1 MSAVWATILE
11 AILSPR
17 AHMAFSGG
25 PMKAM
30 LFLINSSGSLGF
42 SEAWPQPAQTACTWS
57 ERERKEKP
65 IRFYNTHYSK
75 CYEVFLWYLH
85 TLCNVQNKLN
95 ISIIIVVGSTR
106 DWHVVVSHFDILRV
120 SCSKSTR
127 MDNVSIYLD
136 VKKRNYLLS
145 LQA

>member
-1 MSAVWATILE
+1 MTPA
-11 AILSPR
+11 SPDGLYLVR
-17 AHMAFSGG
+17 
-25 PMKAM
+25 
-30 LFLINSSGSLGF
+30 
-42 SEAWPQPAQTACTWS
+42 ER

-65 IRFYNTHYSK
+65 NRFYNTQYSK
-75 CYEVFLWYLH
+75 CYAVFLWYLH